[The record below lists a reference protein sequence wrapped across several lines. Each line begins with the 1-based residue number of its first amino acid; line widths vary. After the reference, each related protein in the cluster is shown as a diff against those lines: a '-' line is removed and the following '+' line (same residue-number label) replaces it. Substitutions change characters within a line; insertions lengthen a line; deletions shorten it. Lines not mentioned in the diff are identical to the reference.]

1 MKRKINNMIKSL
13 REFFALIGI
22 GFIIWFNVIRLLIIM
37 IKNEIA
43 NFIYERKMKKYH
55 EKRKN

>member
-1 MKRKINNMIKSL
+1 MKKNL
-13 REFFALIGI
+13 REFFTLMGI
-22 GFIIWFNVIRLLIIM
+22 GFIIWFGVIRLVIIM

-43 NFIYERKMKKYH
+43 NFIYERKLKKYQ

>member
-1 MKRKINNMIKSL
+1 MKKNL
-13 REFFALIGI
+13 REFFALIGV
-22 GFIIWFNVIRLLIIM
+22 GLIIWFNVIRLVIIM

>member
-1 MKRKINNMIKSL
+1 MKKNL

-22 GFIIWFNVIRLLIIM
+22 GFLIWFYVIKSFIIM

-43 NFIYERKMKKYH
+43 NFIYERKMKRYH